1 MKNRMLP
8 FGYGMKDGRIVA
20 DRKEKEIVLWIFR
33 EYLNGKNMK
42 KIADILT
49 EKRITYFPEEYHWNK
64 SRIKRM
70 LEDLSRQVLSEHKD
84 VQQRIP

>member
-8 FGYGMKDGRIVA
+8 FGYGMKDGGIVA
-20 DRKEKEIVLWIFR
+20 ERKEKEIVLWIFR

-49 EKRITYFPEEYHWNK
+49 KKRITYLPEEYHWNK
-64 SRIKRM
+64 S
-70 LEDLSRQVLSEHKD
+70 
-84 VQQRIP
+84 

>member
-33 EYLNGKNMK
+33 EYLNGKNEKDSRHTDRK
-42 KIADILT
+42 KNYLFSR
-49 EKRITYFPEEYHWNK
+49 RISLEQEQNK
-64 SRIKRM
+64 TNA
-70 LEDLSRQVLSEHKD
+70 
-84 VQQRIP
+84 

>member
-8 FGYGMKDGRIVA
+8 FGYAMKDGRIVT
-20 DRKEKEIVLWIFR
+20 DREEKEIVLWIFR

-49 EKRITYFPEEYHWNK
+49 EKRITYLPENITGTRTE
-64 SRIKRM
+64 
-70 LEDLSRQVLSEHKD
+70 
-84 VQQRIP
+84 